1 MRRSVRQA
9 QQGFSLLELLV
20 AFTIMAFSLAM
31 LYEASGS
38 SIRNVGETDQAQRA
52 ALLAQ
57 SLLDMQDAL
66 PESGWNADGQSD
78 GIGWHVRSQPYPTD
92 ASAASLNVPPLH
104 EVSILVE
111 WPGRIHAHQLQLNTL
126 LPQKKPLPGAPIR

>member
-1 MRRSVRQA
+1 MRSSTRRV

-31 LYEASGS
+31 LYQASGS

-52 ALLAQ
+52 AVLAE
-57 SLLDMQDAL
+57 SLLNMQDAI

-78 GIGWHVRSQPYPTD
+78 SMSWHVRSQPYPTD
-92 ASAASLNVPPLH
+92 ASSAVLTVPPLH

-111 WPGRIHAHQLQLNTL
+111 WPGRVRAHQLQLNTL

>member
-1 MRRSVRQA
+1 MRFSARRA

-31 LYEASGS
+31 LYQASGS

-52 ALLAQ
+52 AVLAE
-57 SLLDMQDAL
+57 SLLSMQDAI

-78 GIGWHVRSQPYPTD
+78 GMSWHVRSQPYPTD
-92 ASAASLNVPPLH
+92 VSTAVLAVPVLH

-111 WPGRIHAHQLQLNTL
+111 WPGRVSAHQLQLSTL
-126 LPQKKPLPGAPIR
+126 LPQKRPLPGAPIR